1 MAPEARYAVP
11 RPPGA
16 STIPANSGRTLTPEE
31 LAEFIDSL
39 EYDEAPAAVADC
51 ADYDSEQRLTEF
63 LSAARRGEHGRR
75 PIDRRRIALA
85 RERRRRK
92 K

>member
-1 MAPEARYAVP
+1 MGQSQASASIWRYNTVMAPEARYAVP

-51 ADYDSEQRLTEF
+51 ADYDSENN
-63 LSAARRGEHGRR
+63 
-75 PIDRRRIALA
+75 D
-85 RERRRRK
+85 
-92 K
+92 